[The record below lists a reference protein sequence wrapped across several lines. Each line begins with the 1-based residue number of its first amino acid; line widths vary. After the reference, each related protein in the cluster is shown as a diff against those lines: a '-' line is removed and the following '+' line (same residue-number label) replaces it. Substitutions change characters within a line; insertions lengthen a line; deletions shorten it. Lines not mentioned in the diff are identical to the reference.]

1 MAPSQLRYD
10 ARAVY
15 TSASEGHT
23 VISGVLPITSPEA
36 SNHSKLTFE
45 GPLGVN
51 RHASGLLGKTSQS
64 PVLRPGGV
72 YPRFPAWF

>member
-23 VISGVLPITSPEA
+23 VISGVFPITSPAA
-36 SNHSKLTFE
+36 SNHSKVTFE
-45 GPLGVN
+45 GPLGVK
-51 RHASGLLGKTSQS
+51 RHASELADQS

-72 YPRFPAWF
+72 YPKLPAWF